1 MAETETWQR
10 QLIEKLLLET
20 LYEQRR
26 VRRWRLFFRLLV
38 LVLVVGGMAAL
49 LEDED
54 MLKGI
59 KDHTALVELEGAIA
73 SDTRANADDLGQ
85 ALREAF
91 EDTHTK
97 AVILR
102 INSPGGSP
110 VQSGYLYDEIRR
122 LRAKYPKIPLYAV
135 VTDICA
141 SGGYYIASAA
151 DAIYADKASL
161 VGSIGAIMGGFGF
174 VGALEKL
181 GIERRVVA
189 AGEHKAL
196 LDPFA
201 PLKEEE
207 RQYVQKMLAEIHAQ
221 FIQAVRQGRGDRL
234 KEDAQTFSGL
244 IWTGDAALKLGLI
257 DGLGSADYVAR
268 EIVKVDNLVT
278 FSATRDLAA
287 RLVERFGVSLGQG
300 LTALTG
306 APVLR

>member
-38 LVLVVGGMAAL
+38 LVLVVGGMVAL

-268 EIVKVDNLVT
+268 EIVKVDNLVE
-278 FSATRDLAA
+278 FSSTRDLAA